1 MLQEERQNIIL
12 QQIRLDNKVL
22 STDLC
27 TLLNV
32 SLDTIRRDLTELEKK
47 GKLLKVH
54 GGAISLTFHQPFQQ
68 SAVYAQEKKKEIA
81 KKALSLI
88 RNGMSILAGG
98 GTVML
103 ELARMIPEDLKGTFF
118 TVSPLVALE
127 VAQRSSIDVI
137 LLAGQVAPN
146 SYICTGSTVISQL
159 SEIQADI
166 CFLGANGLSAEKGLT
181 DYDWETVQVEKALI
195 RSSKMVVILG
205 IAEKLDTNQK
215 LQVCKLNAI
224 DFLVTELDPDHEKLS
239 EYSGTV
245 KAL

>member
-22 STDLC
+22 STYLC